1 MKKNVDIKRQQK
13 HARRMSSRLLC
24 RPFSRYSTRSLSP
37 HLSHH
42 RRLTV
47 LVSGRPLR
55 CFSLSPVMVSRLP
68 SLCLT
73 CRLPLSHL
81 SSPSINSNYKK
92 KKRTSFEIKE
102 LLQNDQKYILQNG
115 FKLFTITIHPH
126 IIGGLLLK
134 F

>member
-92 KKRTSFEIKE
+92 KKKE
-102 LLQNDQKYILQNG
+102 QAS
-115 FKLFTITIHPH
+115 KLRSYCKMTKNIFYRMALSSSQSPSIPI
-126 IIGGLLLK
+126 
-134 F
+134 